1 MLCHNYA
8 NICLLGYC
16 CFFILLLAIDKKKKQ
31 ANLPLHLFLPAIAY
45 FSDSSILSKCVLK
58 FRWLSGIL
66 LNLFPRDLS
75 LYPALSIQTT
85 WRGKLRWRLVQLLAR
100 SSRLF
105 PCQVNPTG
113 GRTPRVALFSTLCC
127 SQAEL
132 APRGHTLL
140 NNPGVNFPQDY
151 VSPLPEQG
159 IYNRKCHSN
168 LGSRLYPV
176 VFTNYM

>member
-1 MLCHNYA
+1 M
-8 NICLLGYC
+8 
-16 CFFILLLAIDKKKKQ
+16 CFKVSMTEWNSSQPVPQGSITVPSLKHSNNLERKTPVKAGPAASPVQQ
-31 ANLPLHLFLPAIAY
+31 AFSLPSQSY
-45 FSDSSILSKCVLK
+45 RGQDSKE
-58 FRWLSGIL
+58 
-66 LNLFPRDLS
+66 
-75 LYPALSIQTT
+75 Y
-85 WRGKLRWRLVQLLAR
+85 
-100 SSRLF
+100 
-105 PCQVNPTG
+105 
-113 GRTPRVALFSTLCC
+113 RVALFSTLCC

-176 VFTNYM
+176 IFTNYM